1 MNIRKLE
8 RIAYAPYDT
17 IQNPTREDWQKS
29 YDALVQLAAEKPED
43 GRYPNT
49 LGYLCYYGRHTGQRD
64 YTEARKW
71 FEKGNDLHM
80 IESAYKLSD
89 MLAEGMGGPVDGQRA
104 LHLRLLVYFYCRDEF
119 ESGKRDGKFADTA
132 LRMGRM
138 FHEGKI
144 VPKNDLEAIGY
155 LLEAKYAIDCR
166 KQYHEY
172 GDSTV
177 EKHIR
182 RVMDECEKP
191 DEKVRNME
199 QYGMRMDRVP
209 EHIQPGDGVLMTVRI
224 DADDMG
230 ILRLEFRRKRADGKK
245 PNRILWSVAPAMKC
259 FMTDSIVLYG
269 ADVREIWNKN
279 PGELVVC
286 DRYEND
292 EENGTYLFY
301 LEDELQCRL
310 RGGRYVLPMDEFW
323 MTELRDHP
331 ETDSD
336 ISQ

>member
-49 LGYLCYYGRHTGQRD
+49 LGYLCYYGRHTGQRN
-64 YTEARKW
+64 YEEARMW
-71 FEKGNDLHM
+71 FEKGNELHM

-191 DEKVRNME
+191 DEKVQKME
-199 QYGMRMDRVP
+199 QYGMRLDRVP
-209 EHIQPGDGVLMTVRI
+209 EHIQPWDGVLMTVRI

-230 ILRLEFRRKRADGKK
+230 VLRLEFRRKRADGKK

>member
-8 RIAYAPYDT
+8 RIAWAPYDT

-49 LGYLCYYGRHTGQRD
+49 LGYLCYYDRHTGQRD

-191 DEKVRNME
+191 DEKVQKME
-199 QYGMRMDRVP
+199 QYGMRLDRVP

-230 ILRLEFRRKRADGKK
+230 VLRLEFRRKRADGKK